1 MTSCLVMTG
10 VEDPRITV
18 EGNEFVWDTKEGLL
32 RISGGPSLAIWIES
46 SIAGLMRGLHQ
57 MVGTERFNLA
67 LQGGG
72 REGVAGDWAFI
83 SQFASVEEG
92 FVRLSRLAFTCGWGE
107 WSLVALDRAGQ
118 RATYRVHNSWECL
131 YQRALG
137 VCWGSH
143 YVAGK
148 FAGISSKVFGVHC
161 WAEQTKFQAGE
172 AAYDEFEVRPVTET
186 VEDRLTQLLSSDAA
200 TRADLA
206 VALEKLRCENE
217 NRRLAEQEA
226 NERLALIER
235 LSTPIMEVWDGVLS
249 LPVVG
254 TLSGDRARMMMDRLL
269 QELTRTRARFALLD
283 VTGVDTID
291 TSTADSLLQIAG
303 AARLLGAQCII
314 TGIRP
319 AVAQTIVALDARF
332 GQVLTLATV
341 REGLRYC
348 MAAQQRR

>member
-1 MTSCLVMTG
+1 MTSV
-10 VEDPRITV
+10 DAPRITV
-18 EGNEFVWDTKEGLL
+18 EGNQFVWDAQRGLL
-32 RISGGPSLAIWIES
+32 LISGGPSLAMWIES
-46 SIAGLMRGLHQ
+46 SVAGLMRGLHQ

-72 REGVAGDWAFI
+72 REGTDGDWGFI
-83 SQFASVEEG
+83 SQFATVEEG
-92 FVRLSRLAFTCGWGE
+92 FERLGRLAYTCGWGQ
-107 WSLVALDRAGQ
+107 WRLVALDRAEKVG
-118 RATYRVHNSWECL
+118 RFRVDNSWECL

-148 FAGISSKVFGVHC
+148 FSGLCARVFGAHC
-161 WAEQTKFQAGE
+161 WAEQTRFQAGGDE
-172 AAYDEFEVRPVTET
+172 CDEFEIRLSPDT
-186 VEDRLTQLLSSDAA
+186 VEDRLKQLLGSDRA

-206 VALEKLRCENE
+206 VALEQLRRENE
-217 NRRLAEQEA
+217 NRRVAELEA

-254 TLSGDRARMMMDRLL
+254 ALSGERARMMMDRLL
-269 QELTRTRARFALLD
+269 QEITRTRSRFALID

-291 TSTADSLLQIAG
+291 TATADSLLQIAG

-319 AVAQTIVALDARF
+319 AVAQTIVQLDMRF
-332 GQVLTLATV
+332 AQVLTLATV
-341 REGLRYC
+341 REGLRHC
-348 MAAQQRR
+348 MAVMAR